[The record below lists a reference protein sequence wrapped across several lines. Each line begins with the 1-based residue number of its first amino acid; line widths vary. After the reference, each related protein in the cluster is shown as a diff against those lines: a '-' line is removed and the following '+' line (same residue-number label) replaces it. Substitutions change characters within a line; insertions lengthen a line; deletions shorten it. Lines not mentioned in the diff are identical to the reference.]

1 MIIIKEC
8 TIHDPQPYGGLLMAP
23 KEKFAPDLEM
33 LLDTVST
40 PKPHVC
46 IPGTDL
52 HSPKIW

>member
-1 MIIIKEC
+1 MIVIKEC

-23 KEKFAPDLEM
+23 KEKFVPDLEM

-46 IPGTDL
+46 IPGMDL